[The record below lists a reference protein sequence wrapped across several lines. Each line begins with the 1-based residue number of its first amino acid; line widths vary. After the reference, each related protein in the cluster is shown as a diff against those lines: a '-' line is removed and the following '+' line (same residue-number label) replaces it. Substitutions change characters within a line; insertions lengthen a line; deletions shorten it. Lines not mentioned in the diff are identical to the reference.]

1 VVFCLVF
8 QNKKDMRTIIKKIIL
23 SNGSKTSLLDSLRHE
38 VEEEKLEE
46 TEKRWHLEFS
56 EKQGVFHQDSKF
68 KNPLLDWVYL
78 GFFTDAF
85 CDIFCK
91 HIYDSYENPTLETV
105 KRELKSFLV

>member
-1 VVFCLVF
+1 
-8 QNKKDMRTIIKKIIL
+8 MRTIIKKMIL
-23 SNGSKTSLLDSLRHE
+23 SNSGKTSLLDLLRHE
-38 VEEEKLEE
+38 VAEEKLEE
-46 TEKRWHLEFS
+46 TEKKWHLEFS
-56 EKQGVFHQDSKF
+56 EKQGCFNQDF
-68 KNPLLDWVYL
+68 KLTYSHKSLNWVYL